1 MLWNTI
7 WVKEAFAIAVIVVAF
22 VYLQFSNERYLRR
35 NGVRVTATV
44 SELPS
49 GDNDCGRCPLAFTID
64 GEQYYAQE
72 DLRISSEG
80 EVTYVSGHA
89 VDLYVDLNDKTQV
102 VDVPEAE
109 SNESSV
115 IFVIVVAALFDR
127 FDART
132 LQDPVCTFSRR
143 AHQYRILEELMFV
156 GGYTN
161 ICLIVSR
168 VWTTHST

>member
-102 VDVPEAE
+102 VDVPEVE

-115 IFVIVVAALFDR
+115 IFVIVVAALFAVAMP
-127 FDART
+127 FGPKDAT
-132 LQDPVCTFSRR
+132 V
-143 AHQYRILEELMFV
+143 
-156 GGYTN
+156 
-161 ICLIVSR
+161 
-168 VWTTHST
+168 